1 MNTYQPQST
10 TLEEDNMTK
19 IIDWTLYVSK
29 LPEYGGGESN
39 YGHEGTEREVVLATI
54 ADYGPRWLQILMLDP
69 DDCDNSVSIN
79 REDPESLDWA
89 EQYFDID
96 LSAYRFTTEE
106 LKALEEREQR
116 HYEAYKQAMG
126 EMRVYLKE
134 AAE

>member
-54 ADYGPRWLQILMLDP
+54 ADYGPCWLQILMLDP
-69 DDCDNSVSIN
+69 DDCDNN

-89 EQYFDID
+89 ERYFDID

-106 LKALEEREQR
+106 LKALRERERR
-116 HYEAYKQAMG
+116 HYEAYKQAMD
-126 EMRVYLKE
+126 EMRVELKE
-134 AAE
+134 AAK